1 MMRQV
6 VASGHQ
12 LLNLEQVLKFS
23 FLEAQWPQVLAQLR
37 LQLQDRLQRSFW
49 QRLSAW
55 QLFWFLQQAWHL
67 GRQREVFW
75 QSGVRLWKTR
85 S

>member
-23 FLEAQWPQVLAQLR
+23 FLEAQLPQVLAQLR
-37 LQLQDRLQRSFW
+37 LQLQARLQRSFW

-55 QLFWFLQQAWHL
+55 QLFWFLQQAWHQ

-75 QSGVRLWKTR
+75 QSGVRLWKIR